1 MSDASVTT
9 GRATAAADAAGGMA
23 LEARDLRLCDRDGN
37 ALVCGVDLAVAPG
50 EFVGLV
56 GESGSGKTLSVRACL
71 GIVPE
76 GVSVEASRLRLA
88 GEDLL
93 GASPETH
100 RRLLGTQVGFVPQ
113 NTMAFLQPA
122 MRVKS
127 QLVDGYLTWH
137 PGVSRREA
145 LDRAEGLLAKTG
157 IEDPRRVMG
166 SYPKG
171 LSGGQRQR
179 VNVAMALMGDPRIV
193 VADEPTAALDRIV
206 QGQVMDLLTGLARER
221 GAALLVISHNLSL
234 VRARCERVYVMY
246 AGRCVERGLVSDVLR
261 NPGHPYTRA
270 LLGAQPRV
278 GMARDERLVESPGTM
293 PGRGRD
299 ALACAFAPRCPLAT
313 AVCSE
318 GVPAMVPEGR
328 AASSGRPG
336 AVVHE
341 VACLRAWEGVREGA
355 TRGEGVTR
363 GEAAAGVEG
372 AMRVEGATDGGGEAR

>member
-1 MSDASVTT
+1 MSADAGGKTGAAAVAAGATGAVGAT
-9 GRATAAADAAGGMA
+9 GRMA
-23 LEARDLRLCDRDGN
+23 LEAQGLWLRDRDGG

-71 GIVPE
+71 GILPD

-122 MRVKS
+122 MRVRS

-137 PGVSRREA
+137 PGASRREA
-145 LDRAEGLLAKTG
+145 LGRAEALLAKTG
-157 IEDPRRVMG
+157 IEDPRRVME
-166 SYPKG
+166 SYPQG

-179 VNVAMALMGDPRIV
+179 VNVAMALMGDPGVV

-206 QGQVMDLLTGLARER
+206 QEQVMGLLTGLARER
-221 GAALLVISHNLSL
+221 GAALLAISHDLSL

-278 GMARDERLVESPGTM
+278 GMGREARLVESPGAM
-293 PGRGRD
+293 PVCGRD
-299 ALACAFAPRCPLAT
+299 ARACAFAPRCPLAT
-313 AVCSE
+313 SACSA
-318 GVPAMVPEGR
+318 GVPAMVAEGTARR
-328 AASSGRPG
+328 ASGRSSATPGSRG
-336 AVVHE
+336 AVAHE
-341 VACLRAWEGVREGA
+341 AACLRAWESARVDARGSAREGA
-355 TRGEGVTR
+355 
-363 GEAAAGVEG
+363 A
-372 AMRVEGATDGGGEAR
+372 DGGGEAR